1 MCAGK
6 RQRSGVVRGVLVVSA
21 MIVASDVVTPIIVG
35 ATGGLQGSFLDIGVS
50 VIAIGAVVLGMRKA
64 WSLFK
69 GMIDGGSQGSYSG
82 KDYSGHEDDDSSWS

>member
-1 MCAGK
+1 M
-6 RQRSGVVRGVLVVSA
+6 SA

-50 VIAIGAVVLGMRKA
+50 VIVIGAVVLGLRKG

-69 GMIDGGSQGSYSG
+69 GMIDGGSSDRSYSG
-82 KDYSGHEDDDSSWS
+82 KDYSGHEDDDSTWS